1 MQQASRKTPKE
12 KELLPAEQSL
22 VSKVMTDH
30 QQRVRRLINLHVLE
44 QPRCEPNGVVRLL
57 FLKLLCSGST
67 EDGPP

>member
-1 MQQASRKTPKE
+1 MQQASRKTPKKG
-12 KELLPAEQSL
+12 KELLPAKQSL

-30 QQRVRRLINLHVLE
+30 QQPLINLHVLE
-44 QPRCEPNGVVRLL
+44 QPRCDPNGAVWLL